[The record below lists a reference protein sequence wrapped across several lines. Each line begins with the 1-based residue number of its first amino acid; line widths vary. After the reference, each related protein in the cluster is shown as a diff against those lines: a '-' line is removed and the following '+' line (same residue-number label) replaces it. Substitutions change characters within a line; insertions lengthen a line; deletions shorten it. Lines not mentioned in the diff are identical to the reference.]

1 MFTGIVEETGRVLSF
16 SKNKNGANLALEAEL
31 VLAGVKVGDSISIN
45 GVCQTVVDFNKNR
58 FCVNISD
65 ETLDVT
71 TFKNLKV
78 GQIVNL
84 ERALTLNSR
93 LGGHI
98 VSGHVDC
105 CAVLSRVEKL
115 SDFYNL
121 EFELPDE
128 KLKYVVEKGSV
139 AIDGISLTVASVFG
153 NKIKVAIIPHTYKNT
168 NLQSLKIGDR
178 VNVETD
184 ILAKY
189 VEKILIQGHNEN
201 ADGKINISFLEQ
213 NGFI

>member
-16 SKNKNGANLALEAEL
+16 SKNKNGANLVVEAEL

>member
-16 SKNKNGANLALEAEL
+16 SKNKNGANLVVEAEL

-168 NLQSLKIGDR
+168 NLQSLKVGDR

>member
-16 SKNKNGANLALEAEL
+16 SKNKNGANLVVEAEL

-168 NLQSLKIGDR
+168 NLQSLKVGDR

-201 ADGKINISFLEQ
+201 ADGKINISFLEH